1 MNTKTRNFII
11 SGGLILLSILIT
23 ILITIL
29 IKYVDVSIIGP
40 DDSSVGFAT
49 LNEFVF
55 KVIGINMIWYN
66 ITNWLGVVAIII
78 SFLYVI
84 IGLVQLIKRKNVFKV
99 DREILFTGIFYVV
112 IISIYILFE
121 VFIVNYRPILIDGY
135 LEASYPSSHTLI
147 TLCLCGSSILLN
159 KKLFNNVRVTKILN
173 VILLFVMLITVFG
186 RIISGVHWFSDII
199 SGIIISSALLMSY
212 YTILNIKIKN

>member
-11 SGGLILLSILIT
+11 SGGLIILS

-29 IKYVDVSIIGP
+29 IKYVDVSTIGP
-40 DDSSVGFAT
+40 NDSSVGFAT
-49 LNEFVF
+49 LNNLIF
-55 KVIGINMIWYN
+55 KVIGVNMIWYH
-66 ITNWLGVVAIII
+66 ITNWLGFVAIII

-84 IGLVQLIKRKNVFKV
+84 IGLVQLIKRKSIFKV
-99 DREILFTGIFYVV
+99 DREILFTGIFYIVL
-112 IISIYILFE
+112 ISIYVLFE
-121 VFIVNYRPILIDGY
+121 VYIVNYRPILIDGC

-147 TLCLCGSSILLN
+147 TICLCGSSILLN
-159 KKLFNNVRVTKILN
+159 KKLFNNVKVTKILN
-173 VILLFVMLITVFG
+173 IILLFVVLITVFG

-212 YTILNIKIKN
+212 YTVLNIKFKID

>member
-11 SGGLILLSILIT
+11 SGGLIILSILIT

-66 ITNWLGVVAIII
+66 PSLTLDKKN
-78 SFLYVI
+78 YV
-84 IGLVQLIKRKNVFKV
+84 
-99 DREILFTGIFYVV
+99 
-112 IISIYILFE
+112 
-121 VFIVNYRPILIDGY
+121 
-135 LEASYPSSHTLI
+135 
-147 TLCLCGSSILLN
+147 N
-159 KKLFNNVRVTKILN
+159 KKTNEFNYLLVFFLTFLKI
-173 VILLFVMLITVFG
+173 
-186 RIISGVHWFSDII
+186 RC
-199 SGIIISSALLMSY
+199 
-212 YTILNIKIKN
+212 KI